1 MNTMEN
7 LWKNGGKIMENRGRT
22 RIIWK
27 TCGKTVEN
35 CGLTMEEHE

>member
-1 MNTMEN
+1 
-7 LWKNGGKIMENRGRT
+7 MENRGRT

-35 CGLTMEEHE
+35 YVLTAQEHE

>member
-1 MNTMEN
+1 
-7 LWKNGGKIMENRGRT
+7 MENRGRT